1 LNNSNPKAETNVRH
15 KTIHYK
21 YTIRVASGFTLIE
34 LVIVVVILGLL
45 AVTAL
50 PRLLDVTA
58 DAEDATVDGVAG
70 GYATGVG
77 LVRAEWE
84 LEGRPKEN
92 NGTNSTFVTIEGL
105 QVGIDK
111 NTGYPTGQLNTD
123 NSSEDDQ
130 MSTLDCESIFNLIMQ
145 SAPTISSSWNNRP
158 FEDFRYFTNVA
169 ASGGVGGSDVCYYYL
184 TQTIKNLSTEPT
196 DNLAGNGFIY
206 DPRIGQVMV
215 FSNN

>member
-1 LNNSNPKAETNVRH
+1 MNDKNPLVRQNKPH
-15 KTIHYK
+15 TTLQNGHPQKML
-21 YTIRVASGFTLIE
+21 SGFTLIE

-45 AVTAL
+45 AATAL

-77 LVRAEWE
+77 LVRAKWE
-84 LEGRPKEN
+84 LEGRPKAN
-92 NGTNSTFVTIEGL
+92 KASSKTFVTIESIE
-105 QVGIDK
+105 VGIDQ
-111 NTGYPTGQLNTD
+111 NTGYPTGQLDTD

-145 SAPTISSSWNNRP
+145 SAPTISSDWDDRP
-158 FEDFRYFTNVA
+158 FEDFRYFTNVRTNEG
-169 ASGGVGGSDVCYYYL
+169 SGGNDVCYYYL
-184 TQTIKNLSTEPT
+184 TQTIKNLITEPAN
-196 DNLAGNGFIY
+196 DLAGNGFIY
-206 DPRIGQVMV
+206 DPRIGQVIV

>member
-1 LNNSNPKAETNVRH
+1 MSKNNPKIETNIRH
-15 KTIHYK
+15 KTINNRHPAS
-21 YTIRVASGFTLIE
+21 IASGFTLIE

-70 GYATGVG
+70 GFATGVG

-92 NGTNSTFVTIEGL
+92 NGTSLTFVTIESL
-105 QVGIDK
+105 EVGIDK

-123 NSSEDDQ
+123 SSSEDDQ
-130 MSTLDCESIFNLIMQ
+130 ISPLDCESIFTLIMQ
-145 SAPTISSSWNNRP
+145 SAPSISSNWNNRP
-158 FEDFRYFTNVA
+158 FEDFRYFTNVKKSVG
-169 ASGGVGGSDVCYYYL
+169 SGGNDVCYYYL
-184 TQTIKNLSTEPT
+184 TQTIKNLTIEPT

-206 DPRIGQVMV
+206 DPRIGQVKV